1 MNRKAVW
8 GIISVVLAAITI
20 TMVAHMSKDFS
31 FASMVD
37 DFRNA
42 NVRWLLAAAACMFGF
57 IWFEG
62 AAIYVTGKALGY
74 RRLQHHGTV
83 YGAADVF
90 FSAITPSASGGQ
102 PASAY
107 FMIKDGMSI
116 PAATTA
122 LLINLIM
129 YTLALLTV
137 GGVNLILRFEL
148 FMDLALGAKA
158 LICIGIFILIL
169 LCIGFYLALRKAM
182 ILERVCSALIHFLAK
197 LHLMRHPE
205 KYEEKLRRKMKE
217 YQECSDII
225 AGHGKML
232 RQIYVLNL
240 CQRLSQL
247 GVTFMMFMALGKG
260 LAVSYDS
267 FAIQSFVAMGSNS
280 IPIPGGM
287 GGADYLMLKGFKL
300 LVGTEAANMEMLCRG
315 FTFYICVITSAC
327 IVLVGYF
334 LRKMNRGLVK

>member
-1 MNRKAVW
+1 MNRKALW
-8 GIISVVLAAITI
+8 GVISVILAALTI
-20 TMVAHMSKDFS
+20 TMVANMSKDFS
-31 FASMVD
+31 FANLLEVI
-37 DFRNA
+37 RNA
-42 NVRWLLAAAACMFGF
+42 NFGWIIAAVVCMFGF

-74 RRLQHHGTV
+74 RSLRHHGII

-107 FMIKDGMSI
+107 FMVKDGMSI
-116 PAATTA
+116 PAATTV

-137 GGVNLILRFEL
+137 GGINLIIRFRL
-148 FMDLALGAKA
+148 FLDLAVGAKA
-158 LICIGIFILIL
+158 LVIIGIIILVL
-169 LCIGFYLALRKAM
+169 LCVGFYMALRKAS
-182 ILERVCSALIHFLAK
+182 ILERVCMALIRILTKFHF
-197 LHLMRHPE
+197 MRYPK
-205 KYEEKLRRKMKE
+205 KYQEKLSRKILE

-240 CQRLSQL
+240 LQRLSQL
-247 GVTFMMFMALGKG
+247 GVTFMMFMAVGKG
-260 LAVSYDS
+260 LEVSYNS

-287 GGADYLMLKGFKL
+287 GGADYLMIKGFKL
-300 LVGTEAANMEMLCRG
+300 LVGSEAANMEMLCRG
-315 FTFYICVITSAC
+315 FTFYICVITSAV
-327 IVLVGYF
+327 IVLIGY
-334 LRKMNRGLVK
+334 LVRKMNKRLER